1 MAFPTSM
8 RTFGGMEF
16 QRVERAGIYLKSPLR
31 QQRNQILSHSAG
43 CAEDEYFFLFHFRLS
58 HFSFCSVRN
67 GVLSTRSIRSFCNRF
82 RKAGVSSAT

>member
-16 QRVERAGIYLKSPLR
+16 QRVERTGIDLTSPFR
-31 QQRNQILSHSAG
+31 QQRNQVLSHCPG
-43 CAEDEYFFLFHFRLS
+43 GAEDQYFLLFHFRLF

-67 GVLSTRSIRSFCNRF
+67 GVLSARSIRSFCNRF